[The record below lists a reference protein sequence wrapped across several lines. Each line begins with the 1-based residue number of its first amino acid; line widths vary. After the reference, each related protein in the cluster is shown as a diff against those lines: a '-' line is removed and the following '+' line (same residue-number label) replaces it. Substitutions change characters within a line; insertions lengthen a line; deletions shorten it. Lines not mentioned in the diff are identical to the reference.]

1 MMDITIKDFFKSSNS
16 NIALLVLRIV
26 IGVSFAIHGY
36 PKISS
41 GIEMWT
47 RLGGAMSHIGI
58 ELVPVFWGF
67 WAAFFEFFGGIFL
80 VLGVVTRFASGGLVF
95 TMFIAAMMH
104 FSNGDPLNKILHPLE
119 LFAVCLFF
127 FLSGPGKYSLDQMIL
142 KKWFN
147 NDTK

>member
-1 MMDITIKDFFKSSNS
+1 MMDMTIKDFFKSANS
-16 NIALLVLRIV
+16 NIALLILRIM

-80 VLGVVTRFASGGLVF
+80 VLGVLTRFASGGLVF

-104 FSNGDPLNKILHPLE
+104 FTNGDPLNKILHPLE

-127 FLSGPGKYSLDQMIL
+127 FMSGPGKYSIDHLISNR
-142 KKWFN
+142 WFRN
-147 NDTK
+147 E